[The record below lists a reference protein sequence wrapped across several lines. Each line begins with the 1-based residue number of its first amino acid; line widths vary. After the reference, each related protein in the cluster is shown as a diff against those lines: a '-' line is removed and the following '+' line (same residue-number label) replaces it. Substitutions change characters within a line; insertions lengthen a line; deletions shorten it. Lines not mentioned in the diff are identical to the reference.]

1 MVRQVQLFRDIDD
14 PRYPVRHCHLDD
26 SRMRRHNLSV
36 ILNFIVHVNTAPAE
50 TSTGCDKLYVHE
62 MDRD

>member
-1 MVRQVQLFRDIDD
+1 
-14 PRYPVRHCHLDD
+14 VRHCHLDD